1 MGMRGLEPNNN
12 HQTFSVLTTYK
23 LSSNYGK
30 AMRPLIDTNKRKQ
43 VKDEMD
49 QSVLEKKFASYAQLN
64 RFLMAFI
71 EKVGLFVNFMPVNR
85 ESDRNKIRDTHQR
98 FVIAITNA

>member
-1 MGMRGLEPNNN
+1 
-12 HQTFSVLTTYK
+12 
-23 LSSNYGK
+23 
-30 AMRPLIDTNKRKQ
+30 MRPLIDTNKRKQ

-71 EKVGLFVNFMPVNR
+71 EKVGLFGVNL
-85 ESDRNKIRDTHQR
+85 
-98 FVIAITNA
+98 